1 MNTLKKYANI
11 SVDFDKL
18 TGEVVDCIF
27 HVHAELGAG
36 LLEKIYE
43 EALCNEFGRRG
54 ISFEKQ
60 KKLDVFYK
68 GDLLPLKY
76 QLDLIV
82 EDCVVLELKTVDK
95 LTSVHEA
102 QLISYLKLANAPVG
116 FLVNFNVPLIKD
128 GIKRLVSKNLLRSS
142 DTPC

>member
-1 MNTLKKYANI
+1 MNTLKKYSNI
-11 SVDFDKL
+11 SADFDKL
-18 TGEVVDCIF
+18 TGEIVDCIF
-27 HVHAELGAG
+27 QVHSELGAG

-43 EALCNEFGRRG
+43 EALCNEFERRN
-54 ISFEKQ
+54 ISFERQ

-68 GDLLPLKY
+68 GDLLPSKY

-82 EDCVVLELKTVDK
+82 EDVVVLELKTVDK
-95 LTSVHEA
+95 LMPVHES
-102 QLISYLKLANAPVG
+102 QLISYLKLADASVG

-128 GIKRLVSKNLLRSS
+128 GLKRLVSRDLLRSS